1 MRRFGTGLLGLVS
14 LWLASMPMQ
23 SVQAAELWQD
33 FQGYLRQPAQWQQQ
47 QWLTLG
53 GIALL
58 TATAIQYD
66 ESVRDGFAANHS
78 PTGDSLAAL
87 GNGWGELQS
96 LGGVTL
102 LSLYISGKL
111 SADPQLV
118 QLSADG
124 LEAVVL
130 SGAMTGAGKALFGR
144 LRPSATS
151 SSAEWGQGGQSFPSG
166 HTTMAF
172 ALSTVLAEGT
182 EHPSLGRRLFFYS
195 LASLTAYA
203 RIYDQRHWLSDTVAG
218 AAIGINA
225 GLYVVH
231 RHRRPAAAAQTR
243 LILLPNGIYF
253 YRALG

>member
-1 MRRFGTGLLGLVS
+1 MRRLRAGLLILVS
-14 LWLASMPMQ
+14 LWLSSMPVQ
-23 SVQAAELWQD
+23 SAELWQD
-33 FQGYLRQPAQWQQQ
+33 FQGYLRQPAQWQQE
-47 QWLTLG
+47 QWWTLG

-66 ESVRDGFAANHS
+66 ESVRDDFAANQS
-78 PTGDSLAAL
+78 PQGDRLAAL

-102 LSLYISGKL
+102 LSLYLAGKVNV
-111 SADPQLV
+111 DPELE
-118 QLSADG
+118 QLSAHA
-124 LEAVVL
+124 LEAVVI
-130 SGAMTGAGKALFGR
+130 SGITTGTGKLLLGR
-144 LRPSATS
+144 LRPSAS
-151 SSAEWGQGGQSFPSG
+151 DSSAEWGQGGMSFPSG

-172 ALSTVLAEGT
+172 ALSTVLAEDT
-182 EHPSLGRRLFFYS
+182 DHPSPGRRIFFYS

-203 RIYDQRHWLSDTVAG
+203 RMYDQKHWLSDTMAG

-231 RHRRPAAAAQTR
+231 RHRQSPAEERTQMM
-243 LILLPNGIYF
+243 LLPNGLYF